1 MAVSGSRCSSAG
13 STTTS
18 RERCMDRASDSL
30 SPVAR
35 DVDTP
40 HAVLAAMPAVS
51 EADSLVP
58 HVEPACVEVD
68 PPPTPASANPRS
80 VAWDRPLPLEL
91 DSLSEVDTA
100 AEAESPTVLVYDPPA
115 VSVTDVPI

>member
-13 STTTS
+13 STTSS
-18 RERCMDRASDSL
+18 RDRCRDRASDSL

-40 HAVLAAMPAVS
+40 HAVLVLMPAVS

-58 HVEPACVEVD
+58 HVVPVCLEID
-68 PPPTPASANPRS
+68 PPPLPPLPPARANPRH
-80 VAWDRPLPLEL
+80 VARDCPSLLEL
-91 DSLSEVDTA
+91 DSLSEVETA
-100 AEAESPTVLVYDPPA
+100 AE
-115 VSVTDVPI
+115 